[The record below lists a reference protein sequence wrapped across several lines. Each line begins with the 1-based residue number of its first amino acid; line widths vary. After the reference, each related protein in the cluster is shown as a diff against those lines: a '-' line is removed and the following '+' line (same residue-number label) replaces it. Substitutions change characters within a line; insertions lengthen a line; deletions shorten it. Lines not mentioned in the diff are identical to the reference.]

1 MGERGARGNQH
12 AVVRR
17 ESRWLAGILGQ
28 GPAGVRRGGQDSVSA
43 EQDWGG
49 WGLRGGDC
57 NLAEVGVPGA
67 GGAGGSRGD
76 EVDDSLVTG

>member
-1 MGERGARGNQH
+1 MGERGAHGNQH
-12 AVVRR
+12 ADVRR
-17 ESRWLAGILGQ
+17 ESRWLACILGQ

-57 NLAEVGVPGA
+57 NLAEVGVPVQVGQEVP
-67 GGAGGSRGD
+67 GGD

>member
-1 MGERGARGNQH
+1 M
-12 AVVRR
+12 
-17 ESRWLAGILGQ
+17 
-28 GPAGVRRGGQDSVSA
+28 SA
-43 EQDWGG
+43 EQDRGG